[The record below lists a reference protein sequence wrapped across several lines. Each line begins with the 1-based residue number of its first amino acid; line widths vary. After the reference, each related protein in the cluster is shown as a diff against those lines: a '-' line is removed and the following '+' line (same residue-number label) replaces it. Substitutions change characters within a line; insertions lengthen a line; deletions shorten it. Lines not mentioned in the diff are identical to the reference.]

1 MDQVTSASRQSPD
14 ASRSGRLVLISGPS
28 GVGKTSICSAL
39 LAHGGMRRVIT
50 ATSRPPRPGE
60 RDGVDYHFLSEARFQ
75 EAIRRGEF
83 LEHAKVHG
91 HLYGTPR
98 EEVAA
103 GLREGR
109 PVLLNIDVQGARQI
123 REKVKADEAIPL
135 TQIFLMPP
143 SLEELERRLETRKT
157 DDPAVVK
164 KRLETAIREMEE
176 RTLYDHVVVNDDLAA
191 TVSRILAL
199 LGLPGKPNA
208 EPLSS

>member
-1 MDQVTSASRQSPD
+1 MDQETSASRQPPT
-14 ASRSGRLVLISGPS
+14 ASRTGRLILISGPS

-39 LAHGGMRRVIT
+39 LARSGMRRVIT

-60 RDGVDYHFLSEARFQ
+60 RDGVDYHFLSEDAFR
-75 EAIRRGEF
+75 ESIRRGEF

-98 EEVAA
+98 EEVEV
-103 GLREGR
+103 GLRQGR

-123 REKVKADEAIPL
+123 REKVKAGEPIPL

-164 KRLETAIREMEE
+164 KRLETAIREIEE
-176 RTLYDHVVVNDDLAA
+176 KSFYDHVVVNDDLAA
-191 TVSRILAL
+191 TVSRILSI
-199 LGLPGKPNA
+199 
-208 EPLSS
+208 LSLAAP

>member
-1 MDQVTSASRQSPD
+1 M
-14 ASRSGRLVLISGPS
+14 LISGPS

-39 LAHGGMRRVIT
+39 LARGGMRRVIT

-60 RDGVDYHFLSEARFQ
+60 RDGVDYHFLSEAGFQ

-98 EEVAA
+98 EEVEA

-109 PVLLNIDVQGARQI
+109 PLLLNIDVQGARQI
-123 REKVKADEAIPL
+123 REKVKAGEAIPL
-135 TQIFLMPP
+135 TQIFLLPP

-157 DDPAVVK
+157 DDPAVVRN
-164 KRLETAIREMEE
+164 RLETAAREMEE
-176 RTLYDHVVVNDDLAA
+176 KSLYDHVVVNDDLAA
-191 TVSRILAL
+191 AVSRILSL
-199 LGLPGKPNA
+199 LGLPGESEA
-208 EPLSS
+208 GRASS